1 MSLVLLAQTDPD
13 AAAAAQAADAI
24 QLRRACGE
32 APGNLCRW
40 AWEAT
45 GNRQV
50 AEAADW
56 FSDVPL
62 QILWILIV
70 AWVANRIVRRLI
82 RRFGQRIQG
91 ITQTE
96 KAQRLRKRTPN
107 VLLATG
113 EANLRSA
120 ARAETITTV
129 LRSIATGI
137 IGTIAG
143 LEILSTLGW
152 SLGPLLAGAGVAGV
166 ALGFGAQS
174 LVRDFLSGI
183 FLIIEDHYGV
193 GDVVDLGEAIGTVE
207 QVTLRVTRLRDQNGT
222 VWHVPNGEVRRVGN
236 KSQQWARAVIDVA
249 VAPSAD
255 LDRASEV
262 IGQAVA
268 AAWELPEAR
277 PDVLGEPEVLGI
289 EYLGPD
295 AATIRVQGK
304 TRPGAQWRVS
314 RLLRVRIAEALAA
327 EGIDLPPSTFVRQGA
342 TPPPR

>member
-1 MSLVLLAQTDPD
+1 MARALLVQD
-13 AAAAAQAADAI
+13 AAEAATKAALEAE
-24 QLRRACGE
+24 QLRRACSDQ
-32 APGNLCRW
+32 PGNLCRW
-40 AWEAT
+40 AFDLT
-45 GNRQV
+45 GNRNV

-62 QILWILIV
+62 QIFWILVV
-70 AWVANRIVRRLI
+70 AWLANRIVRRLI
-82 RRFGQRIQG
+82 RRFGERIQG
-91 ITQTE
+91 ISQTDR
-96 KAQRLRKRTPN
+96 ARRIRSRTPN
-107 VLLATG
+107 MLLSTG
-113 EANLRSA
+113 EVNIRSA

-137 IGTIAG
+137 IGTVAA
-143 LEILSTLGW
+143 LEILNTLGW
-152 SLGPLLAGAGVAGV
+152 NLGPLLAGAGIAGV

-174 LVRDFLSGI
+174 LVRDFLSGM

-193 GDVVDLGEAIGTVE
+193 GDVVDLGEASGTVE

-236 KSQQWARAVIDVA
+236 KSQQWARAVIDIA
-249 VAPSAD
+249 VAPSA
-255 LDRASEV
+255 RSRS
-262 IGQAVA
+262 GQRGHRGAVA
-268 AAWELPEAR
+268 LVWELPEAR

-295 AATIRVQGK
+295 AATIRIQGK

-327 EGIDLPPSTFVRQGA
+327 EGIELPPSTFVRAGG